1 MAMADMARCSAVDGS
16 TGTVTLGAI
25 SERQNISL
33 TYLEQLFSRLRKAG
47 LVLSIRGP
55 GGGYRLARPATGIR
69 ISDIMR
75 AVEEP
80 VSATRCDDHSDTG
93 CMGEERCITHDLWSA
108 LNHHIE
114 DFLDSINLAD
124 VINRTV
130 KPGSA
135 DLTAL
140 VHQAAVNSVPP
151 AEESR

>member
-1 MAMADMARCSAVDGS
+1 MAMADMARRFAVDGS
-16 TGTVTLGAI
+16 TGTVTLGDI

-55 GGGYRLARPATGIR
+55 GGGYRLARPATHIR

-80 VSATRCDDHSDTG
+80 VSATRCDDHADSG

-124 VINRTV
+124 VIDRSV
-130 KPGSA
+130 RPGSA
-135 DLTAL
+135 GLTTLA
-140 VHQAAVNSVPP
+140 HQAAVKIVPP
-151 AEESR
+151 AKESR